1 MNRQLRKEVKTP
13 SKCKHVQSLIKA
25 NYNQKRE
32 SIKEITAH
40 NLHLK
45 LSLTSLNP
53 RSQIIVFHNLALS
66 LNIAASWY
74 LNSDLAR
81 GSG

>member
-1 MNRQLRKEVKTP
+1 MNRQLRKEVKT
-13 SKCKHVQSLIKA
+13 SNKCKHVQSLMKA

-32 SIKEITAH
+32 SVKEITAF

-45 LSLTSLNP
+45 LSLTCLNP
-53 RSQIIVFHNLALS
+53 RSQIIVFHNLAQS

-74 LNSDLAR
+74 FSSDLAR